1 MAIIAHKL
9 VYPGNDYLL
18 ERALYQRA
26 LPTGQDTPAVGL
38 LGVVGFLSATKGGAP
53 IHADLQVALQ
63 ERSGVP
69 GQYFGQLEGSVL
81 TTHLTASYDEDTIWE
96 CVQSGT
102 DYKEYVAIRVRLARI
117 GG

>member
-1 MAIIAHKL
+1 MVIIAEKI
-9 VYPGNDYLL
+9 VYPGNDFLIERPLYR
-18 ERALYQRA
+18 RALA
-26 LPTGQDTPAVGL
+26 TGEDTPAVGL

-81 TTHLTASYDEDTIWE
+81 TTHLPTSYDEDTIWE

-102 DYKEYVAIRVRLARI
+102 DYKEYVALRVRMARI